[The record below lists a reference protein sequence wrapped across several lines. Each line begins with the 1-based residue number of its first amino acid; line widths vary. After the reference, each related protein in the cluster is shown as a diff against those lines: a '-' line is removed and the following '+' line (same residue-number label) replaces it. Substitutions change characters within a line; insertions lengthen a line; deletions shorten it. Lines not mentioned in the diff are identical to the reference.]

1 MHTVH
6 DSYLLYIPF
15 NVYVEGMHDTY
26 ILLAEYIHV
35 VVVLSVA
42 YCTYLRK
49 TTLVVLLSLF

>member
-1 MHTVH
+1 MIH